1 MKNSLQAGFTL
12 VELVIVI
19 VLIAILSAVA
29 LPRFT
34 NLSNQARQATA
45 AALAGS
51 LSEAVSISHAQWQAS
66 GANIGASVILDG
78 GQIIYLNTLGWPED
92 TNSAVNGTITASKCL
107 NLWNSLLHNP
117 PPAAVGASCT
127 GNCQYSVSVSASSTS
142 TCAYTDLQGKGVNI
156 ITYNA
161 NTGLVVATP

>member
-1 MKNSLQAGFTL
+1 MKNYSRSGFTL

-66 GANIGASVILDG
+66 GANVGASVVLDG
-78 GQIIYLNTLGWPED
+78 GQIIYLNSLGWPED
-92 TNSAVNGTITASKCL
+92 ITSPVNNTINASKCL

-117 PPAAVGASCT
+117 PAAALLANCT
-127 GNCQYSVSVSASSTS
+127 GSCQFAVSSSNPN
-142 TCAYTDLQGKGVNI
+142 TCSYTDLQGKGSNI

-161 NTGLVVATP
+161 TTGLVVVTP